1 MTPTTERD
9 RQRAAGIDRYRVL
22 TGPPRSALLALV
34 EVAAQVARVPM
45 ATINLVTDTHQH
57 QVATHGFE
65 ASVCSREDSM
75 CTVVLD
81 GGGPVI
87 VADASRDRRFKDNPF
102 VTGVIGHVRFYA
114 THPLVTPEGVVI
126 GSLCVFDTEPRT
138 LGDDQEHALVS
149 LAARVVDLLELEL
162 RSREL
167 TASLVELGHAH
178 AELERSNEQLAAFA
192 GQVSHDLRN
201 PLTAVSM
208 SLQMIA
214 EHVEDAPPDT
224 DEATIGWLAARA
236 IGGADRM
243 RNLIDDLLSF
253 ARVTSRR
260 QACSGS
266 ASVCRIWL
274 ISSSGSISVSPSE
287 QSSTMSFFA
296 SRSVVTG
303 SGCGAW

>member
-1 MTPTTERD
+1 MIERD

-114 THPLVTPEGVVI
+114 THQLVTPQGVVI
-126 GSLCVFDTEPRT
+126 GTLCVFDTQPRT
-138 LGDDQEHALVS
+138 LSDDQETALVT

-162 RSREL
+162 RTREL
-167 TASLVELGHAH
+167 SATV
-178 AELERSNEQLAAFA
+178 EQL
-192 GQVSHDLRN
+192 S
-201 PLTAVSM
+201 
-208 SLQMIA
+208 
-214 EHVEDAPPDT
+214 
-224 DEATIGWLAARA
+224 RA
-236 IGGADRM
+236 
-243 RNLIDDLLSF
+243 
-253 ARVTSRR
+253 
-260 QACSGS
+260 QA
-266 ASVCRIWL
+266 
-274 ISSSGSISVSPSE
+274 
-287 QSSTMSFFA
+287 
-296 SRSVVTG
+296 
-303 SGCGAW
+303 